1 MEKAIAIARAV
12 QLEEVVSIFHV
23 YMEQIFNLFINKT
36 IIKCMDF
43 FSKKKRLRA
52 IQCVRDEEDFK
63 SSLQKMREEE
73 EREENKKKAMHLNK
87 DKYREEI
94 ISQMTQKEM
103 NRRELKEKL
112 KREFVADVEA
122 QKQTER

>member
-1 MEKAIAIARAV
+1 M
-12 QLEEVVSIFHV
+12 
-23 YMEQIFNLFINKT
+23 
-36 IIKCMDF
+36 
-43 FSKKKRLRA
+43 RA

-73 EREENKKKAMHLNK
+73 AREENKKKAMHLNK

-112 KREFVADVEA
+112 QREFVSDVEA
-122 QKQTER
+122 QKQTERYADRDLF